1 MTKRLLYPLL
11 ICLLTLGLT
20 ACGLDVVEFD
30 VVETGGVGG
39 AALNFPGMANFS
51 TGLGRALSDKDV
63 DPGDVDSMKV
73 LEVSLR
79 MTSQGGL
86 TQDLSFIEDMEFSA
100 EADGLPTARIAFQAS
115 IAEGV
120 REVQFQ
126 VEDNLELKPYLEAG
140 NMAIQVQATLNPP
153 PPDLVELEVTFKI
166 RVDVDLT

>member
-1 MTKRLLYPLL
+1 MTKKLLYPWLF
-11 ICLLTLGLT
+11 CLLALGSVS
-20 ACGLDVVEFD
+20 CGLDVVEFD

-63 DPGDVDSMKV
+63 DPDDVDSMKV

-79 MTSQGGL
+79 MNSQGGL
-86 TQDLSFIEDMEFSA
+86 TRDLSFIEDMEFSA
-100 EADGLPTARIAFQAS
+100 EAEGIPTARIAFQAA
-115 IAEGV
+115 IGEGI

-126 VEDNLELKPYLEAG
+126 VEDDLELKPYLEAG
-140 NMAIQVQATLNPP
+140 NMAIKVQATLNPP

-166 RVDVDLT
+166 RVDIDLT

>member
-1 MTKRLLYPLL
+1 MIKRLLNPLFS
-11 ICLLTLGLT
+11 CLLALSLT

-63 DPGDVDSMKV
+63 DPSDVDSMKV

-86 TQDLSFIEDMEFSA
+86 TQDLIFIEDMEFSA
-100 EADGLPTARIAFQAS
+100 VAEGLPTARIAFQAS
-115 IAEGV
+115 IGEGV

-153 PPDLVELEVTFKI
+153 PPTW
-166 RVDVDLT
+166 